1 MNNRNTNCDK
11 CNIKLKGVGAY
22 PLKYLDKTYWVCGSC
37 MQEIVKVGA
46 YKTKSGAR
54 VSSHRRRKPRKRSLS
69 TFESDMKKAYNKF
82 NRYF

>member
-1 MNNRNTNCDK
+1 MYDK
-11 CNIKLKGVGAY
+11 KRYYK
-22 PLKYLDKTYWVCGSC
+22 KSTSKR
-37 MQEIVKVGA
+37 IVKVGA